1 MNYIGSKKKLLKF
14 IEYSILDTAGDIKNY
29 TFCDLFAGTGTV
41 AKQFKT
47 LCHSVI
53 TNDIEYYSYIIN
65 RNIIGISEIMEC
77 EHLIDELNQ
86 LKGIDGFIY
95 NNYCMGSN
103 SKRNYFTDKN
113 GRKIDAIRVK
123 IKEWKNDSRITENQY
138 YHLLASLL
146 ESVDKVANVASV
158 YGAFLKK
165 IKKSASNEIKL
176 KSIQP
181 ISNNKKCIV
190 YNKDANEL
198 IKNISGDI
206 LYLDPPYN
214 ARQYGANYHI
224 LNTIAKYDYFVPKGI
239 TGLRNYITSDY
250 CRKNVVKDKFED
262 LIKNSKFQYIYL
274 SYSNEGLM
282 SLEEIEN
289 IMSKYGKY
297 EKRTMKFYPRFK
309 ADKNREYTAETTTE
323 YLHILK
329 KEY

>member
-1 MNYIGSKKKLLKF
+1 
-14 IEYSILDTAGDIKNY
+14 
-29 TFCDLFAGTGTV
+29 
-41 AKQFKT
+41 
-47 LCHSVI
+47 
-53 TNDIEYYSYIIN
+53 
-65 RNIIGISEIMEC
+65 
-77 EHLIDELNQ
+77 
-86 LKGIDGFIY
+86 
-95 NNYCMGSN
+95 MGSN

-214 ARQYGANYHI
+214 CLLY
-224 LNTIAKYDYFVPKGI
+224 
-239 TGLRNYITSDY
+239 TSPSPRDAT
-250 CRKNVVKDKFED
+250 
-262 LIKNSKFQYIYL
+262 L
-274 SYSNEGLM
+274 SRMPS
-282 SLEEIEN
+282 S
-289 IMSKYGKY
+289 
-297 EKRTMKFYPRFK
+297 
-309 ADKNREYTAETTTE
+309 A
-323 YLHILK
+323 
-329 KEY
+329 